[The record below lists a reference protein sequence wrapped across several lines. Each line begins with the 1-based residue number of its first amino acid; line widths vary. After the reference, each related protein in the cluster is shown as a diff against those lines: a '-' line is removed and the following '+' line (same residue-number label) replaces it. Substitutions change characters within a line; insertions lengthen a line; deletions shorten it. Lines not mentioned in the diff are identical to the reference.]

1 MDDDGG
7 YTLAMM
13 PTNVAWRKSALAALA
28 VLLAAAAFGYGFIWM
43 VSVRNAIPRVELGFN
58 YKANVAYDPQAR
70 SIYVHDV
77 EKGSPAERA
86 GLRAGD
92 RIIGFNGQLL
102 ATSRPYDEAYARG
115 KPGDPVALTVLRAGK
130 PGPMVLHGVFRASTG
145 IYGAAG
151 PVSPIEGIARSS
163 ARQVTDLYPL
173 PFLLVGFAV
182 LFLRLRDPKAWLL
195 ALLFC
200 AFTCVPDLP
209 DALPFAPLLVAFAQR
224 CRAVFSGML
233 PPLFYLFFAVFPQR
247 SHLDRRVPWLKWA
260 GFAYGASVVLPALRT
275 GNPNLPAVV
284 ARLVGADASSL
295 IRLSLAYALFIL
307 GLVSLV
313 QNSFLAEV
321 PAEARRKSRVI
332 LWGTGLAVVPI
343 VLERMAADL
352 AGFRST
358 FWLDTVLAFL
368 VILYPLSFAY
378 AVVKHRV
385 LEIPVLL
392 RRSARFLF
400 VQRGFVVLMVGV
412 TALAIWLFTHVFSRF
427 ARVEANLGMALS
439 AVFGIVLVWAA
450 EPAVKRITAGI
461 DRAFFRSA
469 YDSRVILREL
479 AEKTRTVS
487 DRRQLALLI
496 ERYATEALHPK
507 RLAGYFADE
516 KGRLA
521 AFTGTVPAQLETLAA
536 RTPFLSALERHGK
549 ARDDGPWGELL
560 PLAPECVVPILGREN
575 DLIGMLVLG
584 QRLSE
589 EPYSH
594 EDKQLLD
601 AVASHAGIALEN
613 IRLAEKMAERFEAD
627 RRAAQEMEIARQV
640 QSRLFPQE
648 LPAIRTLEYTG
659 ACIQAKQVGGD
670 YYDFLEL
677 RPDRLALVLAD
688 IAGKGVSGALLM
700 ANLQA
705 NLRSQYALAIDD
717 LPRLLVAVNRLFFRN
732 TDDSSYATLFFGDYD
747 GASRKLRYA
756 NCGHLPPLLLRALR
770 PAAGPGRAAPRAEW
784 LPSTSTVM
792 GMFADWRCEIAE
804 VQLAPG
810 DVLVLYTDG
819 ITEAAN
825 AAGEEFGASRLLDA
839 VAGNALL
846 PLPALLQAVVWEVRQ
861 FSDRV
866 ELQDDIT
873 LVIARALA

>member
-1 MDDDGG
+1 
-7 YTLAMM
+7 M
-13 PTNVAWRKSALAALA
+13 PKNASWRNAALAALA
-28 VLLAAAAFGYGFIWM
+28 ILLAAMAFGYGFMWM
-43 VSVRNAIPRVELGFN
+43 VAVRTATPRVELGFN
-58 YKANVAYDPQAR
+58 YNTNVSYDPQAR
-70 SIYVHDV
+70 SIFVHDV

-102 ATSRPYDEAYARG
+102 TTSVPYDEAYARG
-115 KPGDPVALTVLRAGK
+115 KPGDAVALTVLRPGE
-130 PGPMVLHGVFRASTG
+130 PGPMVLHGIFRANADS
-145 IYGAAG
+145 YGAAG
-151 PVSPIEGIARSS
+151 PTSSIEGIARSS

-182 LFLRLRDPKAWLL
+182 LFFRLRDPKAWLL

-209 DALPFAPLLVAFAQR
+209 DSLPFAPLLIAFALR

-233 PPLFYLFFAVFPQR
+233 PPLFYLFFAVFPVR
-247 SHLDRRVPWLKWA
+247 SLLDRRLPWLKWA
-260 GFAYGASVVLPALRT
+260 GFAFGASVVLPALQT
-275 GNPNLPAVV
+275 GNPNLPSIV
-284 ARLVGADASSL
+284 ARLAGADASAL

-307 GLVSLV
+307 GLVSLA
-313 QNSFLAEV
+313 QNSFLASV

-332 LWGTGLAVVPI
+332 LWGTALAVVPI
-343 VLERMAADL
+343 VIERMAADL
-352 AGFRST
+352 AGFRSN
-358 FWLDTVLAFL
+358 FWLDTALAFL

-378 AVVKHRV
+378 AVIKHRV

-392 RRSARFLF
+392 RRSARFLL

-427 ARVEANLGMALS
+427 VRVDANLGMALS

-450 EPAVKRITAGI
+450 EPAVRRVTAGI

-469 YDSRVILREL
+469 YDSRVILHDL

-496 ERYATEALHPK
+496 ERHATEALHPK
-507 RLAGYFADE
+507 RLACYLADDR
-516 KGRLA
+516 GRLA
-521 AFTGTVPAQLETLAA
+521 AITGTVPAQLETLA
-536 RTPFLSALERHGK
+536 TGTSFFPELERHGK
-549 ARDDGPWGELL
+549 AWEVPPAAVAGDSPWAVLL
-560 PLAPECVVPILGREN
+560 PLAPEVVVPILGREN
-575 DLIGMLVLG
+575 NLIGMLVLG

-594 EDKQLLD
+594 EDERLLD
-601 AVASHAGIALEN
+601 SVAAHAGIALEN

-648 LPAIRTLEYTG
+648 LPAIPTLDYAG
-659 ACIQAKQVGGD
+659 GCIQAKQVGGD

-677 RPDRLALVLAD
+677 RPGRLALVLAD

-717 LPRLLVAVNRLFFRN
+717 LPRLLVAVNRLFYQN

-747 GASRKLRYA
+747 RLEPDA
-756 NCGHLPPLLLRALR
+756 ALR
-770 PAAGPGRAAPRAEW
+770 QLRPSPAAAAARRPARSGAGGGMRRGRSGCSPPAP
-784 LPSTSTVM
+784 
-792 GMFADWRCEIAE
+792 
-804 VQLAPG
+804 
-810 DVLVLYTDG
+810 
-819 ITEAAN
+819 
-825 AAGEEFGASRLLDA
+825 
-839 VAGNALL
+839 
-846 PLPALLQAVVWEVRQ
+846 
-861 FSDRV
+861 
-866 ELQDDIT
+866 
-873 LVIARALA
+873 

>member
-1 MDDDGG
+1 MAKRASWQG
-7 YTLAMM
+7 L
-13 PTNVAWRKSALAALA
+13 SLAALA

-43 VSVRNAIPRVELGFN
+43 VAVRNATPRVELGFN
-58 YKANVAYDPQAR
+58 YNANVAYDPQAR
-70 SIYVHDV
+70 SIFVHDV

-115 KPGDPVALTVLRAGK
+115 KPGDPVTLTVMRPGE
-130 PGPMVLHGVFRASTG
+130 PGPMVLHGIFRANADN
-145 IYGAAG
+145 YGAVG
-151 PVSPIEGIARSS
+151 PTSSIEGIARSS

-182 LFLRLRDPKAWLL
+182 LFFRLRDPKAWLL

-209 DALPFAPLLVAFAQR
+209 DSLPFAPLLVAFALR

-233 PPLFYLFFAVFPQR
+233 PPLFYLFFAVFPVR
-247 SHLDRRVPWLKWA
+247 SLLDRRLPWLKWA
-260 GFAYGASVVLPALRT
+260 GFAYGASIVLPALRT
-275 GNPNLPAVV
+275 GNPNLPSVV
-284 ARLVGADASSL
+284 ARLVGADAGSL

-307 GLVSLV
+307 GLVSLA
-313 QNSFLAEV
+313 QNSFLAAV
-321 PAEARRKSRVI
+321 PVEARRKSRVI
-332 LWGTGLAVVPI
+332 LWGTAFAVVPI
-343 VLERMAADL
+343 VIERMAADL
-352 AGFRST
+352 AGFRSN

-400 VQRGFVVLMVGV
+400 VQRGFAVLMLGMA
-412 TALAIWLFTHVFSRF
+412 ALAIWLFAHVFSRF
-427 ARVEANLGMALS
+427 VRVEESLGMALS

-469 YDSRVILREL
+469 YDSRVILRDL

-496 ERYATEALHPK
+496 ERHATDALHPK
-507 RLAGYFADE
+507 SLACYFADDQ
-516 KGRLA
+516 GRLA
-521 AFTGTVPAQLETLAA
+521 ASAGTVPAGMETLDAHA
-536 RTPFLSALERHGK
+536 PFFSELELHGK
-549 ARDDGPWGELL
+549 AWDAPPAGAGPWAVLL
-560 PLAPECVVPILGREN
+560 PLTPECVVPILGREN
-575 DLIGMLVLG
+575 NLIGMLVLG

-589 EPYSH
+589 EPYSR
-594 EDKQLLD
+594 EDEQLLD
-601 AVASHAGIALEN
+601 SVAAHAGIALEN

-627 RRAAQEMEIARQV
+627 LRAAQEMEIARQV
-640 QSRLFPQE
+640 QARLFPQE
-648 LPAIRTLEYTG
+648 LPAIRGLEYTG
-659 ACIQAKQVGGD
+659 ACVQARQVGGD

-677 RPDRLALVLAD
+677 RPGRLALVLAD

-717 LPRLLVAVNRLFFRN
+717 LPRLLVSVNRLFFRN

-747 GASRKLRYA
+747 SATRKLRYA
-756 NCGHLPPLLLRALR
+756 NCGHLPPLLLRASR
-770 PAAGPGRAAPRAEW
+770 RAPAQAEKAPRAEW
-784 LPSTSTVM
+784 LPSTCTVL

-804 VQLAPG
+804 VQMAPG
-810 DVLVLYTDG
+810 DILVLYTDG

-825 AAGEEFGASRLLDA
+825 EAGEEFGDTRLLDA
-839 VAGNALL
+839 VARNARL
-846 PLPALLQAVVWEVRQ
+846 PVQALLQAIVGEVRQ
-861 FSDRV
+861 FSNRV
-866 ELQDDIT
+866 EMQDDIT
-873 LVIARALA
+873 LVIARSLP

>member
-1 MDDDGG
+1 M
-7 YTLAMM
+7 LRHMSL
-13 PTNVAWRKSALAALA
+13 RKFSLAALA
-28 VLLAAAAFGYGFIWM
+28 VLLASAAFGYGFIWM
-43 VSVRNAIPRVELGFN
+43 VAVRHAAPRVELGFN
-58 YKANVAYDPQAR
+58 YNANVAYDPDAH
-70 SIYVHDV
+70 SIFVHDV

-86 GLRAGD
+86 GLRPGD
-92 RIIGFNGQLL
+92 RVIGFNGQLL

-115 KPGDPVALTVLRAGK
+115 KPGDPVTLTVTRPGE
-130 PGPMVLHGVFRASTG
+130 PGPLVLHGVFRASTG
-145 IYGAAG
+145 IYGSAG
-151 PVSPIEGIARSS
+151 PASSFEGIARSS
-163 ARQVTDLYPL
+163 ARKVTDLYPI

-182 LFLRLRDPKAWLL
+182 LFFRLRDPKAWLL

-200 AFTCVPDLP
+200 AFTCVPTLTDT
-209 DALPFAPLLVAFAQR
+209 LPFSPLLIAFAHR

-247 SHLDRRVPWLKWA
+247 SHLDCRLPWLKWA
-260 GFAYGASVVLPALRT
+260 GFAYGASVVLPGLRT
-275 GNPNLPAVV
+275 GNPNLPSVV

-313 QNSFLAEV
+313 QNSFLASV

-332 LWGTGLAVVPI
+332 LWGTAFAVVPI
-343 VLERMAADL
+343 VVERMAADL
-352 AGFRST
+352 AGFRPS

-400 VQRGFVVLMVGV
+400 VQRGFAVLMVGV
-412 TALAIWLFTHVFSRF
+412 AALAIWLFTHVFSRF
-427 ARVEANLGMALS
+427 VRVEANLGMALS

-450 EPAVKRITAGI
+450 EPAVRRVTAGI
-461 DRAFFRSA
+461 DRAFFHSA
-469 YDSRVILREL
+469 YDARVILHDL

-487 DRRQLALLI
+487 DRRQLAVLI
-496 ERYATEALHPK
+496 ERHAADALHPK
-507 RLAGYFADE
+507 SLACYFADD

-521 AFTGTVPAQLETLAA
+521 TISGTVPAGMEALETN
-536 RTPFLSALERHGK
+536 TPFFSELERHGK
-549 ARDDGPWGELL
+549 AWDAPPAAAAGAGPWAALL

-575 DLIGMLVLG
+575 NLIGMLVLG

-594 EDKQLLD
+594 EDKHLLD
-601 AVASHAGIALEN
+601 SVAAHAGIALEN

-640 QSRLFPQE
+640 QARLFPQE
-648 LPAIRTLEYTG
+648 LPAIQALEYTG
-659 ACIQAKQVGGD
+659 GCIQAKQVGGD

-677 RPDRLALVLAD
+677 RPGRLALVLAD

-717 LPRLLVAVNRLFFRN
+717 LPRLLLSVNHLFFRN

-747 GASRKLRYA
+747 SASRKLRYA
-756 NCGHLPPLLLRALR
+756 NCGHLPPLLLRASQ
-770 PAAGPGRAAPRAEW
+770 PAPAQAAKAPRAEW
-784 LPSTSTVM
+784 LPSTCTVM
-792 GMFADWRCEIAE
+792 GMFEDWRCEIAE
-804 VQLAPG
+804 IQLAPG
-810 DVLVLYTDG
+810 DILVLYTDG

-825 AAGEEFGASRLLDA
+825 AAGEEFGDSRLLET
-839 VAGNALL
+839 VARHAHL
-846 PLPALLQAVVWEVRQ
+846 PVPDLLQAIVREVRQ
-861 FSDRV
+861 FGDRV

-873 LVIARALA
+873 LVIARSLA

>member
-1 MDDDGG
+1 MAKRASWQ
-7 YTLAMM
+7 TF
-13 PTNVAWRKSALAALA
+13 SLAALA

-43 VSVRNAIPRVELGFN
+43 VAVRNAAPRVELGFN

-70 SIYVHDV
+70 SIFVHDV

-86 GLRAGD
+86 GLRPGD
-92 RIIGFNGQLL
+92 RVIGFNGQLL

-115 KPGDPVALTVLRAGK
+115 KPGDPVSLTVLRPGQ
-130 PGPMVLHGVFRASTG
+130 PGPLVLHGVFRANADG
-145 IYGAAG
+145 YGAAG
-151 PVSPIEGIARSS
+151 PASALEGLARSS

-209 DALPFAPLLVAFAQR
+209 DALPFAPPLVAFAQR

-233 PPLFYLFFAVFPQR
+233 PPLFFLFFAVFPQR
-247 SHLDRRVPWLKWA
+247 SPLDRRLPWLKWA
-260 GFAYGASVVLPALRT
+260 GFAYGAAVVLPALRT

-284 ARLVGADASSL
+284 ARLVGADASAL
-295 IRLSLAYALFIL
+295 FRLSLAYALFIL

-313 QNSFLAEV
+313 QNSFLASV
-321 PAEARRKSRVI
+321 SAEARRKSRVI
-332 LWGTGLAVVPI
+332 LWGTAIAVVPI
-343 VLERMAADL
+343 VVERMAADL

-392 RRSARFLF
+392 RRSARYLF
-400 VQRGFVVLMVGV
+400 VQRGFAVLMVGGA
-412 TALAIWLFTHVFSRF
+412 ALAIWLFTHVFSRF
-427 ARVEANLGMALS
+427 VGMGANLGMALS

-450 EPAVKRITAGI
+450 EPAVKRVTTGI

-469 YDSRVILREL
+469 YDSRLILRDL

-496 ERYATEALHPK
+496 ERHATEALHPK
-507 RLAGYFADE
+507 SLACYFANDQ
-516 KGRLA
+516 GRLA
-521 AFTGTVPAQLETLAA
+521 VISGTVPVRLETLEANS
-536 RTPFLSALERHGK
+536 PFFSALERHGK
-549 ARDDGPWGELL
+549 AWNVPPAAAGDGTWAFLL

-575 DLIGMLVLG
+575 NLIGMLVLG

-589 EPYSH
+589 EPYSR
-594 EDKQLLD
+594 EDEQLLD
-601 AVASHAGIALEN
+601 SVAAHAGIALEN

-648 LPAIRTLEYTG
+648 LPAIPGLEYTG
-659 ACIQAKQVGGD
+659 ACIQARQVGGD

-677 RPDRLALVLAD
+677 RPGRLALVLAD

-717 LPRLLVAVNRLFFRN
+717 LPRLLVSVNRLFFRN
-732 TDDSSYATLFFGDYD
+732 TDDSSYATLFFADYD
-747 GASRKLRYA
+747 SASRKLRYA
-756 NCGHLPPLLLRALR
+756 NCGHLPPLLLRAGR
-770 PAAGPGRAAPRAEW
+770 HAPGQAAEAPRAEW
-784 LPSTSTVM
+784 LSSTCTVM

-804 VQLAPG
+804 TRMEPG
-810 DVLVLYTDG
+810 DILVLYTDG
-819 ITEAAN
+819 ITEAAD
-825 AAGEEFGASRLLDA
+825 AAGEEFGESRLLET
-839 VAGNALL
+839 VARHARL
-846 PLPALLQAVVWEVRQ
+846 PVQALLQAIVGEVRQ
-861 FSDRV
+861 FSNRV
-866 ELQDDIT
+866 EMQDDIT
-873 LVIARALA
+873 LVIARSLP

>member
-1 MDDDGG
+1 MS
-7 YTLAMM
+7 
-13 PTNVAWRKSALAALA
+13 WRKASLAAAA

-43 VSVRNAIPRVELGFN
+43 VAVRNAAPRVELGFN

-70 SIYVHDV
+70 SIFVHDV

-92 RIIGFNGQLL
+92 HIIGFNGKLL
-102 ATSRPYDEAYARG
+102 TTSRPYDEAYARG
-115 KPGDPVALTVLRAGK
+115 KPGDPVALTVLRPGE
-130 PGPMVLHGVFRASTG
+130 PGPLVLHGIFRANADNN
-145 IYGAAG
+145 GAAG
-151 PVSPIEGIARSS
+151 PASSIEGLARSS
-163 ARQVTDLYPL
+163 ARQVTDLYPV

-182 LFLRLRDPKAWLL
+182 LFFRLRDPKAWLL

-209 DALPFAPLLVAFAQR
+209 DSLSFAPLLIAFAQR

-247 SHLDRRVPWLKWA
+247 SHLDRRFPWLKWA
-260 GFAYGASVVLPALRT
+260 GFAYGASIVLPALRT
-275 GNPNLPAVV
+275 GSPNLPSVV
-284 ARLVGADASSL
+284 AQLVGADASSL

-313 QNSFLAEV
+313 QNSFLASV
-321 PAEARRKSRVI
+321 PADARRKSRVI
-332 LWGTGLAVVPI
+332 LWGTAFAVVPI
-343 VLERMAADL
+343 VVERMAADL

-400 VQRGFVVLMVGV
+400 VQRGFAVLMVGV
-412 TALAIWLFTHVFSRF
+412 TALAIWLFTHVFSHF
-427 ARVEANLGMALS
+427 VRVNANIGMAVS
-439 AVFGIVLVWAA
+439 AVFGIVLVWTA
-450 EPAVKRITAGI
+450 EPAVKRITTGI

-469 YDSRVILREL
+469 YDSRVILHDL

-496 ERYATEALHPK
+496 ERYATDALHPK
-507 RLAGYFADE
+507 SLACYFANGQ
-516 KGRLA
+516 GRLA
-521 AFTGTVPAQLETLAA
+521 AFSGTVPARLETLEAN
-536 RTPFLSALERHGK
+536 TPLFSELERHGK
-549 ARDDGPWGELL
+549 AWDAPPAAPGAETWALL
-560 PLAPECVVPILGREN
+560 RPLAPECVVPILGREN
-575 DLIGMLVLG
+575 NLIGMLVLG

-589 EPYSH
+589 EPYSR

-601 AVASHAGIALEN
+601 SVAAHAGIALEN

-640 QSRLFPQE
+640 QARLFPQE
-648 LPAIRTLEYTG
+648 LPAIQGLEYTG

-670 YYDFLEL
+670 YYDFLEP
-677 RPDRLALVLAD
+677 RPGRLALVLAD

-717 LPRLLVAVNRLFFRN
+717 LPRLLVSVNHLFFQN

-747 GASRKLRYA
+747 SASRKLRYA
-756 NCGHLPPLLLRALR
+756 NCGHLPPLLLRASQHA
-770 PAAGPGRAAPRAEW
+770 PAQAVETPQAVW
-784 LPSTSTVM
+784 LQSTCTVM
-792 GMFADWRCEIAE
+792 GLF
-804 VQLAPG
+804 
-810 DVLVLYTDG
+810 
-819 ITEAAN
+819 
-825 AAGEEFGASRLLDA
+825 
-839 VAGNALL
+839 
-846 PLPALLQAVVWEVRQ
+846 
-861 FSDRV
+861 
-866 ELQDDIT
+866 
-873 LVIARALA
+873 